1 MTDLNT
7 VQYFYGWTAGWPQL
21 LRIDPPFGSRR
32 QSSGPA
38 KSRGRRAGV
47 SLGAVREPALLPTPH
62 AGAGAGQA
70 AAGMVEFRSGRDLPE
85 QRAAVPADSDASGRT
100 IPKFERRF
108 RAVLVAD
115 VVGYTRLMEAAEL
128 ETHARYRTLRVGV
141 GDPTIASHH
150 GEIVKN
156 TGDGFIAVF
165 ESPLEALACAIELQ
179 REMAAHES
187 ARVPERRIA
196 FRMGIHWE
204 PVIFDL
210 NDVYGGGVN
219 LAVRLQSIAPPG
231 GVVVSAAVLE
241 EAGDVGELPVED
253 LGHVRLKNLQQ
264 PVHAF
269 SLRLPTLDR
278 GGGRGMSTRAPG
290 WLKLPAIAV
299 LPFRTITGAAEHAVL
314 GDWLAEEAS
323 RSLSRSNLMAVISH
337 WSSRSLSAHPVDMAT
352 IRSSLGVDYCVSGT
366 LRVVSDEVVLDADLV
381 ETMSGRILWT
391 RQFTGPLGKFLSAS
405 AEGVSEIVGA
415 VGRAI
420 ADDAIAHASER
431 QLNELE
437 EHRLLL
443 AAVGLMNRSS
453 VRDFTKSRELIEEL
467 LRRTPHAAEA
477 HAWHGKWHVLSVFNA
492 WSDDPAKD
500 TQKAIDC
507 AARAVDIKPD
517 SAFALTIDGFVHNNL
532 LRRMDIARTRYD
544 EALRRNPN
552 EPLAWLLSGVLHA
565 FQDDSDEAVAAAEKA
580 RRLSPIDP
588 FQYFYE
594 SLSATVLMSAGRY
607 EEALI
612 FADSSL
618 QRSEWHISTWRTK
631 IVALHYLER
640 HAEAQDAARQ
650 LLARQ
655 PDFNIAAYRHNHPA
669 ADYKFGRRVVE
680 ALSAA
685 GIP

>member
-1 MTDLNT
+1 MTDPNT
-7 VQYFYGWTAGWPQL
+7 AAHYFGWPASWPQL
-21 LRIDPPFGSRR
+21 VRLDPSFGSR
-32 QSSGPA
+32 QHSSRPG
-38 KSRGRRAGV
+38 KSRARRAGP
-47 SLGAVREPALLPTPH
+47 SLGTIHDATLLATSRQTA
-62 AGAGAGQA
+62 AGGQA
-70 AAGMVEFRSGRDLPE
+70 PAAVLGLQSGSDLPD
-85 QRAAVPADSDASGRT
+85 QRGAVPADSDASGRK
-100 IPKFERRF
+100 PPQFERRF

-128 ETHARYRTLRVGV
+128 ETHVRYRTLRVGV
-141 GDPTIASHH
+141 GDPTIASHR

-165 ESPLEALACAIELQ
+165 ETPFDALGCAIELQ

-196 FRMGIHWE
+196 FRIGIHWE

-231 GVVVSAAVLE
+231 GVVVSAAVLD
-241 EAGDVGELPVED
+241 ATGNAGELPVED

-269 SLRLPTLDR
+269 SLRLPTLER

-299 LPFRTITGAAEHAVL
+299 LPFRTLAGAAEHAVL

-337 WSSRSLSAHPVDMAT
+337 WSSRSLSAHPIDMAT

-366 LRVVSDEVVLDADLV
+366 LRVVSDEIVLDADLLD
-381 ETMSGRILWT
+381 TMSGRILWT
-391 RQFTGPLGKFLSAS
+391 RQFTGPMRKFLSAS
-405 AEGVSEIVGA
+405 AEGVSEIVSA

-420 ADDAIAHASER
+420 ADDAIAHLSER
-431 QLNELE
+431 QLSELE

-453 VRDFTKSRELIEEL
+453 LRDFTKSRELIEEL
-467 LRRTPHAAEA
+467 LRRAPHAAEA

-492 WSDDPAKD
+492 WSGDPAKD

-552 EPLAWLLSGVLHA
+552 EPLAWLLSGVLNA
-565 FQDDSDEAVAAAEKA
+565 FQDDSDEAVAAVEKA

-607 EEALI
+607 EEALA

-631 IVALHYLER
+631 IVALHYLDR
-640 HAEAQDAARQ
+640 HAEAQVAAHE

-655 PDFNIAAYRHNHPA
+655 PDFTIDAYRHNHPA
-669 ADYKFGRRVVE
+669 ADYEFGRRVVR